1 MTRLTRKFG
10 PFDRGNPFD
19 LEDQFLWV
27 FSHDPL
33 LYVSLTTILLD
44 LLGVSVFGMVGI
56 NAFVFFGSLLPADE
70 TSVVFSDYECDLPDD
85 LDKISWK
92 FIFAE
97 LRCSCSYIGRN
108 AIQRTIQKSR
118 NHRLCTRRF
127 VQRWCWRVETKYGFI
142 KSGTWRVTM
151 RVQLKIKEVVWYLI
165 KNF

>member
-1 MTRLTRKFG
+1 MARLTRKFG
-10 PFDRGNPFD
+10 PSDRGNPSD
-19 LEDQFLWV
+19 LEHQFLWV
-27 FSHDPL
+27 FSHDLL
-33 LYVSLTTILLD
+33 LYVSLMTSLLN
-44 LLGVSVFGMVGI
+44 LLGVSMSGIVCI
-56 NAFVFFGSLLPADE
+56 NALGFFGSLLPADE
-70 TSVVFSDYECDLPDD
+70 TPVVFSDYECGLPDD

-142 KSGTWRVTM
+142 KSGAWRVTM
-151 RVQLKIKEVVWYLI
+151 RVQLKIKEVAW
-165 KNF
+165 